1 MNKTSNE
8 KINEVI
14 ELMKMFDVH
23 IKELEGKMQKKK
35 KLEKVG
41 IFQNVAFEGN
51 YAMSCTLNY

>member
-23 IKELEGKMQKKK
+23 IKEKSLKKSINRN
-35 KLEKVG
+35 VI
-41 IFQNVAFEGN
+41 IFPNATF
-51 YAMSCTLNY
+51 

>member
-23 IKELEGKMQKKK
+23 IKEKSLKKK
-35 KLEKVG
+35 SINRNVI
-41 IFQNVAFEGN
+41 IFPNATF
-51 YAMSCTLNY
+51 

>member
-23 IKELEGKMQKKK
+23 IKEFEGKMQKNI
-35 KLEKVG
+35 LEKVG
-41 IFQNVAFEGN
+41 IFQNVAFERN

>member
-23 IKELEGKMQKKK
+23 IKEKSLNKNLLTGMLLFFLTQPFD
-35 KLEKVG
+35 G
-41 IFQNVAFEGN
+41 I
-51 YAMSCTLNY
+51 LN

>member
-23 IKELEGKMQKKK
+23 IKELEGKMKKK
-35 KLEKVG
+35 K
-41 IFQNVAFEGN
+41 N
-51 YAMSCTLNY
+51 

>member
-23 IKELEGKMQKKK
+23 IKEKSLNKNLLTGMLLFFLTQPFD
-35 KLEKVG
+35 G
-41 IFQNVAFEGN
+41 I
-51 YAMSCTLNY
+51 LNWLNLSKTI